1 MPKSVIGLA
10 LLILV
15 VAGTSV
21 WELADNCDK
30 WDSSANC
37 VAIIWIV
44 LDMIVGTGLLLG
56 WRLSYILL
64 MAQLSIG
71 IVMATLSAIFA
82 GFYIG
87 TVGASTTYIS
97 FFIGAFVVGIV
108 LSVIYRFFRRAEI
121 RDLYFESK
129 T

>member
-1 MPKSVIGLA
+1 
-10 LLILV
+10 
-15 VAGTSV
+15 
-21 WELADNCDK
+21 
-30 WDSSANC
+30 
-37 VAIIWIV
+37 
-44 LDMIVGTGLLLG
+44 MIVGTGLLLG

-71 IVMATLSAIFA
+71 IVVGTLIAIFA

-87 TVGASTTYIS
+87 SVGASTTYIC
-97 FFIGAFVVGIV
+97 FLIGAFVVAIV